1 MKKKGKKKFEKTK
14 EKQTQTQK
22 EVEAY
27 LKAGESGGVAL
38 VVSSALWRRCH
49 RKKRDRFPFA
59 FSPPTLD
66 PLRRCGDGGD
76 VRDDNN
82 NSLPDDALV
91 LSLARSFLLAFR

>member
-1 MKKKGKKKFEKTK
+1 VKKKGKKKFEKTK

-49 RKKRDRFPFA
+49 RKKREIGFP
-59 FSPPTLD
+59 SP
-66 PLRRCGDGGD
+66 
-76 VRDDNN
+76 
-82 NSLPDDALV
+82 SL
-91 LSLARSFLLAFR
+91 LLH